1 MGDKSAIFSSLS
13 TLRNGGRHTYLND
26 DWRLTYLNAT
36 INEYCVIFIGLFFA
50 PYPHWKTLRTVSL
63 HSLRDDGMGRAA
75 LEPKIAEEIEEY
87 IKHFIKPT
95 MIVLLI

>member
-1 MGDKSAIFSSLS
+1 MSLNAQV
-13 TLRNGGRHTYLND
+13 LNGGRHTYLND
-26 DWRLTYLNAT
+26 DWRHTYLNAT